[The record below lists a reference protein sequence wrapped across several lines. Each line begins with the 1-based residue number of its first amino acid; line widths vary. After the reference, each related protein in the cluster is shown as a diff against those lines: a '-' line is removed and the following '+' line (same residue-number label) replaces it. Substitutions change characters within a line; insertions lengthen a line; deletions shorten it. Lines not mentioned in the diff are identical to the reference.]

1 MIKPNNLSDTSQM
14 TDNSKRFG
22 LGGEAPPIEYVVSF
36 IQEYIALRKN
46 FTIPRRMTHDELGYL
61 CKAAWI
67 AFNRELTPSEYLQTL
82 FSKYRRMPSPA
93 IPRPDQLV
101 SAFSVDVV
109 DSEVVKK
116 VEVPSGIRAHDLA
129 KKNHFLRL
137 DQDSQ
142 YRCFVAEFESVELS
156 DIEDVEFKVT
166 YCRMREIQ
174 STGEPTEFIEQVM
187 GRLAVEQFKGSIHE

>member
-22 LGGEAPPIEYVVSF
+22 LGGEAPPIEYIVSF
-36 IQEYIALRKN
+36 IQEYIGLRKS
-46 FTIPRRMTHDELGYL
+46 FTIPRKMSHDELGYL

-67 AFNRELTPSEYLQTL
+67 AFNRELSPSEYLQTL
-82 FSKYRRMPSPA
+82 FSKYRRMPSPTV
-93 IPRPDQLV
+93 PRPDQLV
-101 SAFSVDVV
+101 SEFSVDVV

-116 VEVPSGIRAHDLA
+116 VDVPSGIRAHELA

-137 DQDSQ
+137 DQDSH
-142 YRCFVAEFESVELS
+142 YRSYIEELTS
-156 DIEDVEFKVT
+156 RKLSNIEDVEFKVT

-187 GRLAVEQFKGSIHE
+187 GRLVVEQFKGSINE